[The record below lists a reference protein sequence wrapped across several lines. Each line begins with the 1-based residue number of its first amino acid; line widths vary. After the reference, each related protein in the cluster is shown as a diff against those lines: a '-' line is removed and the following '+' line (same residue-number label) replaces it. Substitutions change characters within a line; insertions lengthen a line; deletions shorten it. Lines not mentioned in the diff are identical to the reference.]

1 MVYRS
6 APARRVREV
15 IPELP
20 SEACARS
27 LYVGASFIAPFEALD
42 AEHDG
47 YADRL
52 LWGSDYPHVEGTW
65 QAMPDIGSPTTHLA
79 LRHALAGRTA
89 ETITAIAGENAVR
102 VYGLDLDALRAVAGR
117 INAPTVDEVS
127 VPLSASEIPDGVREY
142 SMALRDDA
150 AWV

>member
-1 MVYRS
+1 
-6 APARRVREV
+6 
-15 IPELP
+15 
-20 SEACARS
+20 
-27 LYVGASFIAPFEALD
+27 
-42 AEHDG
+42 
-47 YADRL
+47 
-52 LWGSDYPHVEGTW
+52 
-65 QAMPDIGSPTTHLA
+65 

-142 SMALRDDA
+142 SMAFRDDA